1 MAAFRSAVSQGLSPS
16 EFWNLTPYLT
26 RHAIVALADYQ
37 ATGAWLTAN
46 FTRAKKMP
54 ELKQILSKQTPDKAE
69 VSKSLK
75 AAMMQ
80 IGKRK

>member
-1 MAAFRSAVSQGLSPS
+1 
-16 EFWNLTPYLT
+16 
-26 RHAIVALADYQ
+26 
-37 ATGAWLTAN
+37 
-46 FTRAKKMP
+46 MP